1 MSDVLFVSLVFCFFI
16 LMFAF
21 AWLCGRLMEK

>member
-1 MSDVLFVSLVFCFFI
+1 MLDLIFLSLVLCFFF

-21 AWLCGRLMEK
+21 AWLCDRLMEK

>member
-1 MSDVLFVSLVFCFFI
+1 MSDVFFLSLVFCFFI

-21 AWLCGRLMEK
+21 AWLCDRLMEK

>member
-1 MSDVLFVSLVFCFFI
+1 MSDLIFLSLVFGFFI

-21 AWLCGRLMEK
+21 AWLCDRLMEK